1 MTLYLGMVLGRLLGS
16 SATRSLTVVS
26 VLAEAKRAV
35 DRGNRTR
42 ALLLLGVAVV
52 AWKWTVIGLAAQGV
66 LKLFRGGRGPA
77 SSTN

>member
-1 MTLYLGMVLGRLLGS
+1 MSLGKLLGS
-16 SATRSLTVVS
+16 TTTRSLTVVS

-42 ALLLLGVAVV
+42 ALLLLGVAVL

-66 LKLFRGGRGPA
+66 LKLFRGGRGATSLP
-77 SSTN
+77 SS